1 MFLNKLKST
10 KLCLF
15 EGNFFFSKTYFFF
28 FSQVITIVEGQNY
41 TPLKDITIGGII
53 MMQCTGKTDQDLVEP
68 VAAYGPKNEDAKEP
82 DAPEPFEYSD
92 D

>member
-1 MFLNKLKST
+1 MFL
-10 KLCLF
+10 
-15 EGNFFFSKTYFFF
+15 
-28 FSQVITIVEGQNY
+28 QVITIVEGQNY

>member
-1 MFLNKLKST
+1 
-10 KLCLF
+10 
-15 EGNFFFSKTYFFF
+15 
-28 FSQVITIVEGQNY
+28 
-41 TPLKDITIGGII
+41 

>member
-1 MFLNKLKST
+1 MFFYSS
-10 KLCLF
+10 C
-15 EGNFFFSKTYFFF
+15 
-28 FSQVITIVEGQNY
+28 SQVITIVEGQNY